1 MKLSEMNTK
10 ELSRALCLLSGP
22 LERIGGD
29 AAITQIFKDMNNL
42 KGQVSKLQATAVV
55 MGKLIPVLLDRH
67 QTDTFTALSVLT
79 GKSVQEIENQNGKQT
94 IEEIKTVLDKDLL
107 DFFLPSA

>member
-10 ELSRALCLLSGP
+10 ELSRALCLLSAP

-29 AAITQIFKDMNNL
+29 AAISQIFKDMNNL
-42 KGQVSKLQATAVV
+42 KGQVSQLQATAVV

-67 QTDTFTALSVLT
+67 QEDTFTALAILT
-79 GKSVQEIENQNGKQT
+79 GKSVQEIENQNGQQT
-94 IEEIKTVLDKDLL
+94 IKEIKSVLDEDLL